1 MINRE
6 KIINN
11 YIQGYN
17 EFDVDQM
24 VIDFDENIIFK
35 NIQNGETNM
44 TLIGLQEF
52 VKQAE
57 QAKSYF
63 SVRRQTIKSFRYLED
78 EMEIEIDYFAVLA
91 INLSNGLKEGQ
102 ELNLKGKSVF
112 KFMGNKISE
121 LTDIS

>member
-102 ELNLKGKSVF
+102 ALNLKGKSVF

>member
-102 ELNLKGKSVF
+102 ALNLKGKTVF